1 MPGNEPKAKSLILAR
16 LKELTDE
23 ERAVFAR
30 VLQLEKEHLH
40 WDSPDLKDNILKVL
54 KEVIK

>member
-1 MPGNEPKAKSLILAR
+1 MPGNEPEAKSLILAR
-16 LKELTDE
+16 LQELTDE

-30 VLQLEKEHLH
+30 VLQLEKENLH
-40 WDSPDLKDNILKVL
+40 WDSPDLKENILQVL